1 MRILKFTDELSYQNI
16 LYIIDSASINVNTP
30 INRLSLSP
38 KDSRQGF
45 SWEPQSVGFFLVPGK
60 YYMDIEIHQDSEI
73 HLNNTTVR
81 AIQVPFVVGGHG
93 VTIEGAWWRTES
105 MRFYIP
111 PGEYALIFE
120 TGYAPGTKPQLAE
133 AARNLASQ
141 EILDTPEV
149 REIMRKQHEAAK
161 LSAPA
166 GEWYQVSLGPPDY
179 DERLQRWIDENEAR
193 LINLT
198 GGHLYENDGL
208 SMWCRFWFKPQTN
221 AEPKILKQDSLLQ
234 PSYPL
239 KLSNNNLQD
248 FEETIPDYQITNI
261 ENTLEPAKIDFRII
275 ASLYISTSYNS
286 FSVYDPT
293 IIEEFG
299 NDMTNTTLQ
308 QGFAW
313 RDNNVDFYA
322 IRNDES
328 NADEY
333 DECGFDMEVI
343 VAENFQL
350 STEAI
355 RAIQVPFKV
364 IGSEG
369 IGICEF
375 ECDAMVHIPPNEYAL
390 IFEQGWRY
398 HPCTSG
404 DISWLYKRWGRLWFI
419 PDAHAEPKV
428 LLQDKELNP
437 REPLF
442 MESKPLNDPST
453 KN

>member
-1 MRILKFTDELSYQNI
+1 M
-16 LYIIDSASINVNTP
+16 
-30 INRLSLSP
+30 
-38 KDSRQGF
+38 
-45 SWEPQSVGFFLVPGK
+45 
-60 YYMDIEIHQDSEI
+60 
-73 HLNNTTVR
+73 
-81 AIQVPFVVGGHG
+81 
-93 VTIEGAWWRTES
+93 
-105 MRFYIP
+105 
-111 PGEYALIFE
+111 
-120 TGYAPGTKPQLAE
+120 
-133 AARNLASQ
+133 
-141 EILDTPEV
+141 
-149 REIMRKQHEAAK
+149 
-161 LSAPA
+161 
-166 GEWYQVSLGPPDY
+166 
-179 DERLQRWIDENEAR
+179 
-193 LINLT
+193 
-198 GGHLYENDGL
+198 
-208 SMWCRFWFKPQTN
+208 
-221 AEPKILKQDSLLQ
+221 Q

-239 KLSNNNLQD
+239 KLNNNNLQD
-248 FEETIPDYQITNI
+248 FEETIPDSQITNI
-261 ENTLEPAKIDFRII
+261 ENTLESAKIDSRII
-275 ASLYISTSYNS
+275 ASLYISTPYNS

-333 DECGFDMEVI
+333 DEYGFDMEVI

-350 STEAI
+350 SAEAI

-419 PDAHAEPKV
+419 PDARAEPKV

-442 MESKPLNDPST
+442 MESKPLNDPSA